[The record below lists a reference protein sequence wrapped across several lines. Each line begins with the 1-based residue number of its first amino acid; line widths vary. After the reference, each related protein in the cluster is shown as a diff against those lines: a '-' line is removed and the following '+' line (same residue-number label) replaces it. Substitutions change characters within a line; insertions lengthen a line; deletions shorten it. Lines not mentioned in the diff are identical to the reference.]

1 MVNRVMILGSIN
13 VDSIYQVTRFPQPG
27 ETIAVKQKSYAP
39 GGKGANQ
46 AVAAARSGAKV
57 SFIGAVGADNDGQ
70 EMVKTLAEN
79 NVDTS
84 RIAVDPDNGTGSA
97 VITVDENGQND
108 IMVYGGANQATTV
121 VQLDDLEQELA
132 GTDFIVAQLETPQEV
147 TLAAFKLARQQNV
160 ITILNPAPA
169 TELLPE
175 LLEYTDIIIP
185 NETESSLL
193 TGISV
198 NDEPSMLQNAK
209 FFKAH
214 GVKDTIIT
222 LGEQGVFYV
231 TADGHHGLVPAFKV
245 NPVDTTL
252 TGISV
257 NDEPS
262 MLQNAK
268 FFKAHGVKDTII
280 TLGEQGVFYVTADG
294 HHGLVPAFKVN
305 PVDTTAAGDTFIGA
319 LSSQLSPN
327 LGNFESAITYAQRA
341 SSLAVQGMGAMPS
354 IPLAEEVEK
363 ALG

>member
-1 MVNRVMILGSIN
+1 MTRMVNRVMILGSIN

-27 ETIAVKQKSYAP
+27 ETIVVKQKSYAP

-57 SFIGAVGADNDGQ
+57 SFVGAVGADNDGQ

-108 IMVYGGANQATTV
+108 IMVYGGANQAMSV
-121 VQLDDLEQELA
+121 AQLNDLELA

-198 NDEPSMLQNAK
+198 NDEPSILQNAK

-214 GVKDTIIT
+214 GIKNTIIT

-231 TADGHHGLVPAFKV
+231 TAD
-245 NPVDTTL
+245 
-252 TGISV
+252 
-257 NDEPS
+257 
-262 MLQNAK
+262 
-268 FFKAHGVKDTII
+268 
-280 TLGEQGVFYVTADG
+280 
-294 HHGLVPAFKVN
+294 
-305 PVDTTAAGDTFIGA
+305 
-319 LSSQLSPN
+319 
-327 LGNFESAITYAQRA
+327 R
-341 SSLAVQGMGAMPS
+341 
-354 IPLAEEVEK
+354 
-363 ALG
+363 